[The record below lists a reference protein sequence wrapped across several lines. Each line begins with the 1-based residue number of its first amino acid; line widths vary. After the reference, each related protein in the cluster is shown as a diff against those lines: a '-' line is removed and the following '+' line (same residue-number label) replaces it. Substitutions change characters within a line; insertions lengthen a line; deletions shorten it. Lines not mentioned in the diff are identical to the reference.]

1 MIFKLIQ
8 KIFGT
13 KHERDIKKLRPLVDA
28 IKAHEPVLMALPD
41 KELRAK
47 TSEFRRR
54 LSEGEALD
62 DILPEAFAV
71 VKEASRRLYGKN
83 WYVRGHEITW
93 DMVHFD
99 CQLIGGIVLH
109 QGKISEM
116 ATGEGKTL
124 VATLPMYLNALAG
137 KGVHL
142 ITVNDYLASRDREWM
157 GPVFEYLGLS
167 AGCLQQRMESD
178 DRQEQYQADIT
189 YGTNSE
195 FGFDYLRDNMSIH
208 KERQVQRGHHYAIV
222 DEVDSVLIDEA
233 RTPLIISG
241 PVEQSNEQYEAL
253 APAVDRL
260 HRQQQRIVNKL
271 MDEAEEFLE
280 DGNNTFEAGKRLLM
294 VKKGAPKEKRF
305 LSLMENPRL
314 QKLVHRTELDL
325 MGDKLMGG
333 TEESAMMKLVADLYF
348 TIDEKSNVADLT
360 EKGRR
365 TISSGKLD
373 MFVLPEIEEEEHS
386 IDEELERLQA
396 DKALDYDSKVARE
409 MELEARRWQLYERM
423 NTVSQRIHGVS
434 QLLRAFSLFERDVD
448 YIVSD
453 NKVVIVDEFTGRL
466 MPSRR
471 FSDGLHQALE
481 AKERVKVGEANQT
494 LATITLQN
502 YYKMYDKLAG
512 MTGTADTEA
521 QEFHDIYKL
530 DVVVI
535 PTNRVLIRHNYS
547 DVIYKTEREK
557 FKAVINE
564 IKEMHKLGRPSL
576 VGTISVEKSELLGKL
591 LRADRIPHH
600 ILNAKYHEKEAEIVA
615 RAGQRGAVTI
625 ATNMAGRGTDIKL
638 GDGVAQLG
646 GLHIIGTE
654 RHESRRIDNQLRGRA
669 GRQGD
674 PGSSRFYI
682 SLEDDLMRLFGS
694 DRIMKIMERL
704 GIEEDQPIEH
714 SLVSKS
720 IETAQKRVEAHNLE
734 IRKHLLKYD
743 DVMNKQREII
753 YVERQRSLDEDN
765 LKEHM
770 LEMVDDLLE
779 EKMEDFVSYD
789 SLPDEWNLRGLS
801 DWVRRHLAI
810 HVRFDD
816 VNLETVEVEDVFER
830 LQQAVRAAYEERER
844 RFGPETMREI
854 ERVAMLRAVD
864 SRWKDHLYA
873 MDLLK
878 EGIGLRAHGGKDPLV
893 EYKHEG
899 YNLFSEMIVDVKLA
913 AAEFLF
919 RVQVGEPQKLEQKLE
934 QTAPQPAAAVLTS
947 HDSSSAGSLEEA
959 PKQQP
964 KLVMSD
970 GSGKQNKVPVKVG
983 QKIGRNQP
991 CPCGSGKKYKRCCG
1005 A

>member
-1 MIFKLIQ
+1 MLG

-13 KHERDIKKLRPLVDA
+13 QHERDIKKLLPLVDD
-28 IKAHEPVLMALPD
+28 IKSHEAEIAALSD

-47 TSEFRRR
+47 TAEFRRR
-54 LSEGEALD
+54 LGAGETLD

-71 VKEASRRLYGKN
+71 VKEACRRLYGKT
-83 WYVRGHEITW
+83 WFVRGHEITW

-124 VATLPMYLNALAG
+124 VATLPIYLNALTG
-137 KGVHL
+137 QGVHL

-157 GPVFEYLGLS
+157 GPIYEFLGLD
-167 AGCLQQRMESD
+167 AGCVQQRMDSAE
-178 DRQEQYQADIT
+178 RQAQYWADVT

-195 FGFDYLRDNMSIH
+195 FGFDYLRDNMCIR
-208 KERQVQRGHHYAIV
+208 KEHQVQRGHHYAIV

-241 PVEQSNEQYEAL
+241 PVEQSNEQYEEL
-253 APAVDRL
+253 SPAIDKL
-260 HRQQQRIVNKL
+260 FRQQQRLLSRL
-271 MDEAEEFLE
+271 MDEAEKLLE
-280 DGNNTFEAGKRLLM
+280 SENPDNVYEAGRKLLA
-294 VKKGAPKEKRF
+294 VKKGGPKDKRF
-305 LSLMENPRL
+305 LSLMENPKL
-314 QKLVHRTELDL
+314 QKLIHRVELDM

-333 TEESAMMKLVADLYF
+333 TEESAIMKLVSELYF

-365 TISSGKLD
+365 TISSGNLN
-373 MFVLPEIEEEEHS
+373 MFIVPEIE
-386 IDEELERLQA
+386 DEEQQIDA
-396 DKALDYDSKVARE
+396 
-409 MELEARRWQLYERM
+409 ELENLLSDDSLDFQAKTIREQELESKRWQLYDRL
-423 NTVSQRIHGVS
+423 NSVNQRIHATS
-434 QLLRAFSLFERDVD
+434 QLLKAYSLFERDVD
-448 YIVSD
+448 YLVAD

-471 FSDGLHQALE
+471 YSDGLHQALE

-502 YYKMYDKLAG
+502 YYKMHEKLAG

-535 PTNRVLIRHNYS
+535 PTNRSLIRYNYS
-547 DVIYKTEREK
+547 DVVYKTEREK

-564 IKEMHKLGRPSL
+564 IKEMHKLGRPAL
-576 VGTISVEKSELLGKL
+576 VGTISVEKSELLGKM
-591 LRADRIPHH
+591 LRAEKIPHH

-638 GDGVAQLG
+638 GEGVAESG

-714 SLVSKS
+714 ALVTRS

-753 YVERQRSLDEDN
+753 YAERQKALDQAN
-765 LKEHM
+765 LKEH
-770 LEMVDDLLE
+770 LIEMIDDVLDEALAE
-779 EKMEDFVSYD
+779 FIPENTF
-789 SLPDEWNLRGLS
+789 PDEWSLRGLT
-801 DWVRRHLAI
+801 DWMRR
-810 HVRFDD
+810 RFGRHIKFNDINMES
-816 VNLETVEVEDVFER
+816 VQAEDIFER
-830 LQQAVRAAYEERER
+830 LQQFVRSAYDEKEK
-844 RFGPETMREI
+844 RFGSETMREI
-854 ERVAMLRAVD
+854 ERVAILRAFD
-864 SRWKDHLYA
+864 SRWKEHLYA

-878 EGIGLRAHGGKDPLV
+878 EGIGLRGYGGKDPLV
-893 EYKHEG
+893 EYKQEA
-899 YNLFSEMIVDVKLA
+899 YNLFSEMTADVKREVG
-913 AAEFLF
+913 EFLF
-919 RVQVGEPQKLEQKLE
+919 RVQVAQRERLEE
-934 QTAPQPAAAVLTS
+934 EAPSPAVLTS
-947 HDSSSAGSLEEA
+947 HDSSAGSFKGTPQA
-959 PKQQP
+959 AAANT
-964 KLVMSD
+964 
-970 GSGKQNKVPVKVG
+970 SGPSPAQAAKVPVRVG
-983 QKIGRNQP
+983 QKVGRNEP
-991 CPCGSGKKYKRCCG
+991 CPCGSGKKFKKCCG